1 MKTSKRKKKNS
12 IDKKEL
18 STNFKNRRRNYSMI
32 GYNNIININL
42 NNINQNLTDR
52 DNIINIKDYRINK
65 SPIGHNKIGRHNKVL
80 SGIYINLSNLGQI
93 QKKEINSERNDKF
106 KNNYK
111 RIMSQ
116 NKTNYSR
123 HGAFLRQNVF
133 NKAKLS
139 FPSSNSLSKSKSNIQ
154 SKNKNKT
161 NAKNSNKQNLQK
173 KRNKSNFSITLIDD
187 LSKLKKINKKT
198 SNVIIDN
205 YKKGKK
211 LSKEIC
217 IDIFQKKIIG
227 KNQKNCN
234 NFSGGVVINNNEK
247 IICPLTSRTRNLKT
261 YNIFFKTNSIDIDK
275 NKLFDMNINKE
286 NFNANKRSNDYI
298 INISNNIMKKN
309 RININDIL
317 RNKKNT
323 ENYMKK
329 INKKNIIIKN
339 NIEKASNDNNIFIP
353 KGIKKIYSGNKNLI
367 KKK

>member
-18 STNFKNRRRNYSMI
+18 STNFKNKKRNYSMI

-52 DNIINIKDYRINK
+52 DNIVNIKDNRMNK
-65 SPIGHNKIGRHNKVL
+65 SPINHNKVGRHNKVL

-93 QKKEINSERNDKF
+93 AKKEINSERNDNF
-106 KNNYK
+106 KNSYK

-116 NKTNYSR
+116 NKTNYGR
-123 HGAFLRQNVF
+123 HGAFLRQNAF
-133 NKAKLS
+133 YKAKLS
-139 FPSSNSLSKSKSNIQ
+139 FVSSHSVSKSKSNIQ

-161 NAKNSNKQNLQK
+161 NIKNKNNQNLQK

-187 LSKLKKINKKT
+187 LSKLKKANKKPK
-198 SNVIIDN
+198 NIIIDN

-211 LSKEIC
+211 LSKDIG

-227 KNQKNCN
+227 KNPKNNN
-234 NFSGGVVINNNEK
+234 NFSGGIIINNNEK
-247 IICPLTSRTRNLKT
+247 IIGPLTSRTRNLKT

-275 NKLFDMNINKE
+275 NKILDMNNNKE
-286 NFNANKRSNDYI
+286 NLNANKKQNNYI

-309 RININDIL
+309 HININDII
-317 RNKKNT
+317 RNKKNPD
-323 ENYMKK
+323 NYMKK
-329 INKKNIIIKN
+329 MNKKNIMKN
-339 NIEKASNDNNIFIP
+339 NIEKASNDNNIFISN
-353 KGIKKIYSGNKNLI
+353 GIRKIYNGNKKLI
-367 KKK
+367 KTK